1 MLWRFVYI
9 YYLIIVEF
17 KWNIS
22 FLVRS
27 QQRFDDL
34 FIFLGINFIRYKE
47 INKNNEDN
55 EKLKHDREHE

>member
-1 MLWRFVYI
+1 MLWRFIYI

-55 EKLKHDREHE
+55 EKLKHDPEHE